1 MFVWTNTPALPY
13 QLTPDARVGGSY
25 GNTQVKLTVHG
36 TFSPGFYTFAIQSG
50 TDPNPT
56 YKKGLPVGI
65 SAGSDGFGGFD
76 MTIIFGGVPA
86 ALQDGYWNF
95 QIAVT
100 ATDSNGNIGSHT
112 YGQYYLL
119 VDPPLCIAS
128 NTEILLANGTTKLI
142 QDVVRGDLVAGDP
155 SMKKSYK
162 VANIPST
169 LYLDDVTMDL
179 VIFKPNSLG
188 INIPNKKLITT
199 PGHPIIW
206 NHSRRAA
213 RYFTNCDGVKLV
225 ERSLPVDECN
235 ERILWDIQFETIGTF
250 VANGVTLQSRHP
262 QSRFTPLPRELYF
275 DDALYS
281 TSLKDDNDPAFDHPL
296 VLSFVL
302 PFALEMI

>member
-1 MFVWTNTPALPY
+1 MFVWTNAPALPY
-13 QLTPDARVGGSY
+13 QLTPDARVGVDY
-25 GNTQVKLTVHG
+25 GGAQVTLTVHG
-36 TFSPGFYTFAIQSG
+36 IFRPGFTTFAIVNG

-56 YKKGLPVGI
+56 YKKGLPIGI
-65 SAGSDGFGGFD
+65 SAGSEGFGGFD
-76 MTIIFGGVPA
+76 MTIIFGGVPV

-155 SMKKSYK
+155 SMKKSYR
-162 VANIPST
+162 VANIPFTAYSN
-169 LYLDDVTMDL
+169 DIAMDL
-179 VIFKPNSLG
+179 VTFEPNSLG
-188 INIPNKKLITT
+188 TNIPNKQLITT

-206 NHSRRAA
+206 NNSRRAA
-213 RYFTNCDGVKLV
+213 RNFTRLAGVELV
-225 ERSLPVDECN
+225 EQSLPVGNNNDH
-235 ERILWDIQFETIGTF
+235 ILWDIQFETIGTF

-281 TSLKDDNDPAFDHPL
+281 TSLKDDNDPHFEHLL

-302 PFALEMI
+302 ETISCR